1 MTLNVET
8 NQTDVLQINR
18 LYWLVP
24 DGSNVEECLQAV
36 LERSSSAWILKNGL
50 VAEWV
55 LQLGKCLHKMELKEA
70 K

>member
-8 NQTDVLQINR
+8 NQTAVLQMNG

-24 DGSNVEECLQAV
+24 DGSNVEECQQAV
-36 LERSSSAWILKNGL
+36 LEQSSSSWILKNGL

-55 LQLGKCLHKMELKEA
+55 LQLGKRVHKRELRKAE
-70 K
+70 

>member
-8 NQTDVLQINR
+8 NPTNVLQMNG

-36 LERSSSAWILKNGL
+36 LERSSSSCILKNGL

-55 LQLGKCLHKMELKEA
+55 LQLGKRVHKRELRKAE
-70 K
+70 